1 MIEVVYRYDP
11 EAQAPTHRPGDAVAA
26 RQALVDGNR
35 QFADLFRT
43 EHSDD
48 LRHVIAIGRS
58 ALGIPDSE
66 GRPPTQSPFAVV
78 LGCADARVP
87 VELLFQ
93 RAANDLFVVR
103 VAGNV
108 LGDACMGS
116 IEYAAAHLTDSV
128 RLLVVLGHTGCGAVT
143 ATVDAFLEPG
153 SYPYVA
159 ATPGLRAVL
168 DRLFLAVRGAA
179 MNLETVWGGKVVG
192 RSGYRSALI
201 ETAVAL
207 NAAMTSAT
215 LRQELGDGNE
225 VVFGV
230 YDLATMRVG
239 VPLPGQ
245 DGGGLA
251 DAPADAAGLKALGL
265 GIARSDH
272 VGELLDGS

>member
-11 EAQAPTHRPGDAVAA
+11 EAEAPANRPADAVEA
-26 RQALVDGNR
+26 RRALVDGNH
-35 QFADLFRT
+35 QFTELFRT

-48 LRHVIAIGRS
+48 VRQVIEIGRS
-58 ALGIPDSE
+58 ALGVPDRE
-66 GRPPTQSPFAVV
+66 GRPPAQSPFAVV

-108 LGDACMGS
+108 LGNACMGS
-116 IEYAAAHLTDSV
+116 IEYAVGNLADSV

-179 MNLETVWGGKVVG
+179 MNLATAWGGEVVD
-192 RSGYRSALI
+192 RPGYRSALI
-201 ETAVAL
+201 ESAVVL
-207 NAAMTSAT
+207 NAAMTAAT
-215 LRQELGDGNE
+215 LRQELGDRNE

-239 VPLPGQ
+239 VPLPVP
-245 DGGGLA
+245 DVGGLV
-251 DAPADAAGLKALGL
+251 DAPIDAASLKALGQ
-265 GIARSDH
+265 GIARSDEV
-272 VGELLDGS
+272 VGLLDGP